1 MIVENINL
9 NMLKESF
16 YRVKATFIF
25 LFIIWFTLF
34 GLYYT
39 FSDRS
44 YTSSME
50 IIPSESNQSPSSL
63 LGSFGVNLPL
73 GNSIDFNSSILYP
86 DIVKS
91 NRLIKKLMYSNIFFE
106 SQERQVK
113 DIFSNRY
120 FKKAVEK
127 GVSNQEIDL
136 LLIDF
141 FKQSVISVSR
151 NRMTEITTVD
161 ITTFDKSLSQILAS
175 KLFTIFNSMQLE
187 KRNENLDSQMNY
199 TKSRIDEVFNNL
211 DVLQK
216 KKISFLRSNANT
228 ASPQLSY
235 ELDQIV
241 TEIDIEKSVFL
252 SLRDKYEIF
261 KIEKNNLSNLASF
274 IDEPI
279 EPIKHSS
286 PSFRVNFL
294 ISILFLFSI
303 YCMVLL
309 KDINHIISRD

>member
-1 MIVENINL
+1 MIVEKINL

-16 YRVKATFIF
+16 YRLKATFIF

-106 SQERQVK
+106 TQERQVK

-127 GVSNQEIDL
+127 GVSNHEIDL

-286 PSFRVNFL
+286 PSFRLNFL

-303 YCMVLL
+303 YCILLL
-309 KDINHIISRD
+309 KDINHIISRK

>member
-25 LFIIWFTLF
+25 LFIIWFILF

-63 LGSFGVNLPL
+63 LGSFGVNLPI

-127 GVSNQEIDL
+127 GVSNHEIDL

>member
-1 MIVENINL
+1 MIVEKINL

-16 YRVKATFIF
+16 YRLKATFIF

-106 SQERQVK
+106 TQERQVK

-141 FKQSVISVSR
+141 FKQGVISVSR

-161 ITTFDKSLSQILAS
+161 ITTFDKSLSQILAL

-187 KRNENLDSQMNY
+187 KRNENIDSQMNY

-216 KKISFLRSNANT
+216 KKISFLRSNTNT

-286 PSFRVNFL
+286 PSFRLNFL

-303 YCMVLL
+303 YCILLL
-309 KDINHIISRD
+309 KDINHIISRK

>member
-1 MIVENINL
+1 MIIEKINL
-9 NMLKESF
+9 NMVKKSSYRLKN
-16 YRVKATFIF
+16 TFIY
-25 LFIIWFTLF
+25 LFIIWFILF

-63 LGSFGVNLPL
+63 LGSFGVNLPI

-106 SQERQVK
+106 TQERQVK
-113 DIFSNRY
+113 DIFSNKY

-141 FKQSVISVSR
+141 FKQGVISVSR

-161 ITTFDKSLSQILAS
+161 ITTFDKSLSQILAL

-187 KRNENLDSQMNY
+187 KRNENIDSQMNY

-216 KKISFLRSNANT
+216 KKISFLRSNTNT

-235 ELDQIV
+235 ELEQIV

-286 PSFRVNFL
+286 PSFRLNFL

-303 YCMVLL
+303 YGILLL
-309 KDINHIISRD
+309 KNINHIISRK